1 MDKKYISKFIN
12 TDFFEFPTRPLLAK
26 IKGLK
31 YGVVSNYIEL
41 VNPALIICNK
51 SSSLDKLFVSR
62 IITSDFVFLK
72 DKYIS
77 KIYNGTLTNKEK
89 ELIIKSMKYLK
100 EAFVSV
106 VVFPEY
112 GYSIFGRCE
121 ILPETI
127 TEFLF
132 ETTFD
137 FKYLNIIGSYYTYP
151 VWSKEPRRY
160 EIKFTQQFNLSNKK
174 LKHFTAVERN
184 ELINHHMPSSATMY
198 AIKYPALIRSKNR
211 AENFETI
218 MYICPHCNSLFS
230 LYSEFNCLK
239 CSNCGSALEFSIDG
253 ALLLSNKLNTFDQVE
268 EFLFDNLKKRSFS
281 LKELI
286 SYPNVSIIKRV
297 GNKEYSVSGYTFTIY
312 ADRFTIS
319 NGKTTRSINLADVTN
334 IILDYKNT
342 IIIDLKDEQL
352 IVRGEHKEN
361 FYILIDL
368 NKINKS

>member
-12 TDFFEFPTRPLLAK
+12 TNFFEFPTRPLIAK

-31 YGVVSNYIEL
+31 FGVVANYIEFI
-41 VNPALIICNK
+41 NPALVICNK
-51 SSSLDKLFVSR
+51 SSNLDKLFVSR

-72 DKYIS
+72 DKYIN
-77 KIYNGTLTNKEK
+77 KIYTGTLTDKER

-106 VVFPEY
+106 VVFPENSY
-112 GYSIFGRCE
+112 TIFGRCD
-121 ILPETI
+121 ILPEKI

-132 ETTFD
+132 ESTLD
-137 FKYLNIIGSYYTYP
+137 IKYLNIIGSYYTFP
-151 VWSKEPRRY
+151 VWSKQPRRY
-160 EIKFTQQFNLSNKK
+160 EIKFTNQFTLPYRK
-174 LKHFTAVERN
+174 LKNFNPAERN

-198 AIKYPALIRSKNR
+198 AIKYPALIRSRNR
-211 AENFETI
+211 AEDFETI
-218 MYICPHCNSLFS
+218 MYICPHCNSMFS

-239 CSNCGSALEFSIDG
+239 CKNCGSALEFSIDG
-253 ALLLSNKLNTFDQVE
+253 AILLSNKLNTFDQVE
-268 EFLFDNLKKRSFS
+268 DFLFDTLKKRSFS

-286 SYPNVSIIKRV
+286 SYPNVSIIKRI
-297 GNKEYSVSGYTFTIY
+297 GNKEYSAPNYTLTIY
-312 ADRFTIS
+312 ADRFVIS
-319 NGKTTRSINLADVTN
+319 NQKTSRSVNLSEVTN
-334 IILDYKNT
+334 ISLDYKNT
-342 IIIDLKDEQL
+342 IIIDLKDEQI

>member
-26 IKGLK
+26 IRGLK
-31 YGVVSNYIEL
+31 YGVVPNYIEFI
-41 VNPALIICNK
+41 NPALIICNK
-51 SSSLDKLFVSR
+51 SSNLDKLFVSR

-72 DKYIS
+72 DKYIE
-77 KIYNGTLTNKEK
+77 KIYAGTLSDKEK

-106 VVFPEY
+106 AVFPENSY
-112 GYSIFGRCE
+112 TIFGRCD
-121 ILPETI
+121 ILPRQI

-137 FKYLNIIGSYYTYP
+137 IKYLNIIGSYYTHP

-160 EIKFTQQFNLSNKK
+160 EIKFTQQFTLPHRK
-174 LKHFTAVERN
+174 LKNFKPEERN

-198 AIKYPALIRSKNR
+198 AIKYPALIRSRKR
-211 AENFETI
+211 AEDFETI
-218 MYICPHCNSLFS
+218 MYLCPHCNSLFT

-239 CSNCGSALEFSIDG
+239 CKNCGSALEFSIDG
-253 ALLLSNKLNTFDQVE
+253 AILLSNKLNTFDQVE
-268 EFLFDNLKKRSFS
+268 DFMFDNLKRRSFS
-281 LKELI
+281 LKELV
-286 SYPNVSIIKRV
+286 SYPNVSIVKKV
-297 GNKEYSVSGYTFTIY
+297 GNKEYVIPNYTFTIY
-312 ADRFTIS
+312 ADRFVVTK
-319 NGKTTRSINLADVTN
+319 GKTTRSINMSEVMN
-334 IILDYKNT
+334 ISLDYKNT
-342 IIIDLKDEQL
+342 VIINLKEEQL
-352 IVRGEHKEN
+352 IFRGENKEN